1 MQTNFLS
8 VKKRGEIILIL
19 IFSLL
24 FKTNYE
30 EFAAPPAVKRAMATA
45 NSEECT
51 PPPSKKARDDEAARS
66 VSVPMQSG
74 QKTKRQWATRVEN
87 SAIQAS
93 DIDTASMQV
102 ARATVI
108 RFASS
113 SDQPGLSMQP
123 SKKFESASSDQD
135 GGNTPLHAMPGTSD
149 VQPELVSVYIFFS
162 FFFKN
167 KTKFSQAHSF

>member
-1 MQTNFLS
+1 M
-8 VKKRGEIILIL
+8 IL

-30 EFAAPPAVKRAMATA
+30 EFAAPPAVKRAMGTA

-51 PPPSKKARDDEAARS
+51 PPPSKKARDDKTARS

-74 QKTKRQWATRVEN
+74 QKPKRQWATRVEN

-102 ARATVI
+102 ARPTVI

-135 GGNTPLHAMPGTSD
+135 RRDTPLHAMPGTSD
-149 VQPELVSVYIFFS
+149 VQPELVSVYIFFP
-162 FFFKN
+162 FFSN
-167 KTKFSQAHSF
+167 IPNNFSILG